1 MPRLGWLSELNEGGK
16 RGGNE
21 SRQRAAQPQEAVAT
35 CVSRIVVSKALV
47 HVSCRKFPPV
57 QLGRGNPPAPSAT
70 AEGKTMNGYL

>member
-35 CVSRIVVSKALV
+35 CVSRIVVSKVLV
-47 HVSCRKFPPV
+47 
-57 QLGRGNPPAPSAT
+57 
-70 AEGKTMNGYL
+70 M